1 VVIVIC
7 FAIGYKWKVLMFGF
21 WKLQITH
28 SFSFNKLQEF
38 LVMENKEMKPATM
51 NAFELISLSSG
62 LNLSGLFEEP
72 QVWLE
77 TPSISHFQVD
87 QLFISL

>member
-1 VVIVIC
+1 
-7 FAIGYKWKVLMFGF
+7 
-21 WKLQITH
+21 
-28 SFSFNKLQEF
+28 
-38 LVMENKEMKPATM
+38 MENKEMKPATM

-77 TPSISHFQVD
+77 TPSTSPFQVD